1 MSINELESEQ
11 KDWALSMLCRS
22 GVLSPC
28 RHHEGVYVDE
38 GIDIFGMH
46 VGGYEGRNIFFKLED
61 GSLWITYNG
70 EMIRFRK
77 YSVSCW
83 KGYGRIDIFLKKYR
97 NKHVEVTIFLNEN
110 DALKDSD
117 IRRYI
122 LKKIL
127 RNFLDDQ
134 KGNVVT
140 FSFRKII
147 FYARR
152 KFHLSID
159 KWYKEFSD
167 IVIDEA
173 KPFIVERYIY
183 GGQLRRSKYKVVK
196 KRKYFMGFLSM

>member
-1 MSINELESEQ
+1 ME
-11 KDWALSMLCRS
+11 KKCKVYPS
-22 GVLSPC
+22 GRIVVVSKLLTNFNK
-28 RHHEGVYVDE
+28 VYVK
-38 GIDIFGMH
+38 I
-46 VGGYEGRNIFFKLED
+46 
-61 GSLWITYNG
+61 SCNG

-77 YSVSCW
+77 YNVSIW
-83 KGYGRIDIFLKKYR
+83 KGYGRIDIFLKKYIG
-97 NKHVEVTIFLNEN
+97 KHVEVTIYLNQN

-152 KFHLSID
+152 KFHLNIE